1 MTGVVFL
8 DIRKAFDSVDHSIL
22 LEKVKFYGVADRE
35 LMWFKSYLTAR
46 QQQCLINGCLSSQ
59 SNLLCGVPQGSIL
72 GPLLFLIYINDLP
85 NCLKFTTPCLY
96 ADDTQIFTCSFD
108 IGALANNI
116 NSDLKNL
123 SDWLT
128 VNTLQFHPL
137 KTKLMVVGS
146 TYNLNTKSGDLP
158 NAISIDNNL
167 VSRVTSNK
175 CLGVLLDEKLTFETH
190 IEYICKKACA
200 GIGALR
206 RIKPF
211 VPLCTLVTLY
221 RSLIQSYF
229 DYCSPLWDT
238 CGKQLKDK
246 LQKIQNRAGRVITG
260 SSYDV
265 RSTDV
270 LNNLKWKTL
279 ETRRFHTKATLIYKI
294 LNDLSAPQLSNSFV
308 KLNDTN
314 INYNLRNIE
323 TDLALPRPYTNFLKR
338 SFKYSGAMLWNNL
351 PYEAKTA
358 KSLSDFKRKLA
369 SSPFMLSIGS
379 H

>member
-1 MTGVVFL
+1 MCDDWSDNMDKGKLIDRCSFFL

-22 LEKVKFYGVADRE
+22 LEKVKFYGVANRE

-46 QQQCLINGCLSSQ
+46 RQQCLINGCLSSQ

-96 ADDTQIFTCSFD
+96 ADDTQIFTSSFD

-128 VNTLQFHPL
+128 VNKLQFHPL

-158 NAISIDNNL
+158 NVICIDNNL

-190 IEYICKKACA
+190 IEYICKNACA

-211 VPLCTLVTLY
+211 VPL
-221 RSLIQSYF
+221 
-229 DYCSPLWDT
+229 
-238 CGKQLKDK
+238 
-246 LQKIQNRAGRVITG
+246 
-260 SSYDV
+260 
-265 RSTDV
+265 
-270 LNNLKWKTL
+270 
-279 ETRRFHTKATLIYKI
+279 
-294 LNDLSAPQLSNSFV
+294 
-308 KLNDTN
+308 
-314 INYNLRNIE
+314 
-323 TDLALPRPYTNFLKR
+323 
-338 SFKYSGAMLWNNL
+338 
-351 PYEAKTA
+351 
-358 KSLSDFKRKLA
+358 
-369 SSPFMLSIGS
+369 
-379 H
+379 